1 MRYIDEKL
9 ERMGKGAGSAMGT
22 GGMATKIEAA
32 KVATKS
38 GADMVI
44 ANGANICAINDIM
57 AGKKIGTLFMAEREN
72 GRKII

>member
-1 MRYIDEKL
+1 
-9 ERMGKGAGSAMGT
+9 MGT

-57 AGKKIGTLFMAEREN
+57 AGKIGTLFMAEREN